1 VIFRRLVR
9 TEQTEKCIKYAQ
21 ATTQVAEYIMEQ
33 VFRAASD
40 EITSGNDMVIA
51 TVVKTSG
58 STPQKPGAKLL
69 VRADGSGVGTLGGGC
84 VEGDIWFASSQLL
97 QSGGSAEMRDYEL
110 NEDLAAEDGLV
121 CGGTMYF
128 LLDPLRKPEAAQE
141 FNDEV
146 VAAYEGGAPVAV
158 ASLMKISSDSGLVVG
173 SKLLIRE
180 NGSTSGSLGDEK
192 LDSNAMNQARRLMAM
207 GKNDYVTDESGAEY
221 FIEAYTTP
229 PTLVLAGGGHV
240 SKAISNIASSL
251 GFKIFIIDDREDFS
265 NPDRFPE
272 AEQTV
277 VSDYGSAFE
286 KLPIGTN
293 SFIVIATRGHRYD
306 ASATASAMRTPA
318 SYVGLLG
325 SKRKTILIFEELFRE
340 GFTMEEVQSVR
351 SPIGLNISA
360 RTPEEIAL
368 SIMAEIVGF
377 RLGGDGGT
385 LTLDQRL
392 IDKAAEKAAQPAEP
406 VGAD

>member
-1 VIFRRLVR
+1 
-9 TEQTEKCIKYAQ
+9 
-21 ATTQVAEYIMEQ
+21 MEQ

-40 EITSGNDMVIA
+40 EKTAGNDMVVA
-51 TVVKTSG
+51 TVIKTSG
-58 STPQKPGAKLL
+58 STPQKPGAKLI

-84 VEGDIWFASSQLL
+84 VEGDIWFAASQLL
-97 QSGGSAEMRDYEL
+97 KSGGSAEMRDYEL
-110 NEDLAAEDGLV
+110 NEDLAAQDGLV

-128 LLDPLRKPEAAQE
+128 LLDPVRKEAPESD

-146 VAAYEGGAPVAV
+146 IAAYEGGAPVAV
-158 ASLMKISSDSGLVVG
+158 ASLMNVPDGSELVVG
-173 SKLLIRE
+173 AKLLVRE
-180 NGSTSGSLGDEK
+180 NGSTAGSLGDEK
-192 LDSNAMNQARRLMAM
+192 LDASAMNEARRLMAM
-207 GKNDYVTDESGAEY
+207 GKNDYITAESGAEF

-240 SKAISNIASSL
+240 SKAISNIGSTL
-251 GFKIFIIDDREDFS
+251 GFRIFVIDDREEFA
-265 NPDRFPE
+265 NPERFPE

-325 SKRKTILIFEELFRE
+325 SKRKTILIFEELFAQ
-340 GFTMEEVQSVR
+340 GFTMDEVKNVR

-368 SIMAEIVGF
+368 SIMSEIVGF

-385 LTLDQRL
+385 LKLNQRL
-392 IDKAAEKAAQPAEP
+392 IDKAAEKAARRSETTTPAET

>member
-1 VIFRRLVR
+1 
-9 TEQTEKCIKYAQ
+9 
-21 ATTQVAEYIMEQ
+21 MEQ

-40 EITSGNDMVIA
+40 ELKNGNEMVVA

-84 VEGDIWFASSQLL
+84 VEGDIWFAASQLL
-97 QSGGSAEMRDYEL
+97 KDGGTAEMRDYEL
-110 NEDLAAEDGLV
+110 NEDLAAQDGLV

-128 LLDPLRKPEAAQE
+128 LLDPIREPQSEQDFSE
-141 FNDEV
+141 EV
-146 VAAYEGGAPVAV
+146 IAAYEGGAPVAV
-158 ASLMKISSDSGLVVG
+158 ASLMTTPEGSGLTVG

-180 NGSTSGSLGDEK
+180 NGSIKGSLGTEK
-192 LDSNAMNQARRLMAM
+192 LDSNAVNSARNLMAM
-207 GKNDYVTDESGAEY
+207 GKNDYVVDPSGAEY
-221 FIEAYTTP
+221 FVEAYTTP

-240 SKAISNIASSL
+240 SKAISNIASNL
-251 GFKIFIIDDREDFS
+251 GFRIFVIDDREEFS
-265 NPDRFPE
+265 NKDRFPE

-277 VSDYGSAFE
+277 VADYGSAFE
-286 KLPIGTN
+286 QLPIGTN

-306 ASATASAMRTPA
+306 ASATAAAMRTPA

-325 SKRKTILIFEELFRE
+325 SKRKTILIFEELFSE

-385 LTLDQRL
+385 LKLDQRL
-392 IDKAAEKAAQPAEP
+392 IDKAAEKASKKAAAAEP

>member
-21 ATTQVAEYIMEQ
+21 AATQVAEYIMEQ

>member
-1 VIFRRLVR
+1 
-9 TEQTEKCIKYAQ
+9 
-21 ATTQVAEYIMEQ
+21 MEQ
-33 VFRAASD
+33 VFRAAS
-40 EITSGNDMVIA
+40 EEAAAGNGMVVA
-51 TVVKTSG
+51 TVVRTSG

-84 VEGDIWFASSQLL
+84 VEGDIWFAASQLL
-97 QSGGSAEMRDYEL
+97 KSGGPAEMRDYEL
-110 NEDLAAEDGLV
+110 NEDLAAQDGLV

-128 LLDPLRKPEAAQE
+128 LLDPIRDEANLNGTKADPD

-146 VAAYEGGAPVAV
+146 LAAYDGGAPVAV
-158 ASLMKISSDSGLVVG
+158 ASLMKAPEGSGLTVG
-173 SKLLIRE
+173 SQLLVRE
-180 NGSTSGSLGDEK
+180 NGSTAGSLGDEK
-192 LDSNAMNQARRLMAM
+192 LDARASVEARRLMAM
-207 GKNDYVTDESGAEY
+207 GKNDYIVTESGAEF

-240 SKAISNIASSL
+240 SRAISNIAKTL
-251 GFKIFIIDDREDFS
+251 GFRIFVIDDREEFS
-265 NPDRFPE
+265 NADRFPE

-277 VSDYGSAFE
+277 VSDYASGFE

-306 ASATASAMRTPA
+306 TAATAAAMRTPA

-325 SKRKTILIFEELFRE
+325 SRRKTILIYEELFAQ
-340 GFTMEEVQSVR
+340 GFTMEQVKSVR
-351 SPIGLNISA
+351 SPIGLSISA

-368 SIMAEIVGF
+368 SIMAEIVAF

-385 LTLDQRL
+385 LKLDDRL
-392 IDKAAEKAAQPAEP
+392 IQKAAEKAARKDGPTLATAES

>member
-1 VIFRRLVR
+1 
-9 TEQTEKCIKYAQ
+9 
-21 ATTQVAEYIMEQ
+21 MEQ

-40 EITSGNDMVIA
+40 EKTAGNDMVIA

-58 STPQKPGAKLL
+58 SAPQKPGAKLL

-84 VEGDIWFASSQLL
+84 VEGDIWFAASQLL
-97 QSGGSAEMRDYEL
+97 KNNGSAEMRDYEL
-110 NEDLAAEDGLV
+110 NEDLAAQDGLV

-128 LLDPLRKPEAAQE
+128 LLDPVRKEAEASD

-146 VAAYEGGAPVAV
+146 IAAYEGGAPVAV
-158 ASLMKISSDSGLVVG
+158 ASLMNVPLGSELVVG
-173 SKLLIRE
+173 SKLLVRE
-180 NGSTSGSLGDEK
+180 NGSSAGSLGDEK
-192 LDSNAMNQARRLMAM
+192 LDANAMNEARRLMAM
-207 GKNDYVTDESGAEY
+207 GKNDYITAESGAEF

-240 SKAISNIASSL
+240 SKAISNIASAL
-251 GFKIFIIDDREDFS
+251 GFRIFVIDDREEFS
-265 NPDRFPE
+265 SPERFPE

-286 KLPIGTN
+286 KLPIDTN

-306 ASATASAMRTPA
+306 ASATASAMRSPA

-325 SKRKTILIFEELFRE
+325 SKRKTILIFEELFAQ

-368 SIMAEIVGF
+368 SIMSEIVGF

-385 LTLDQRL
+385 LKLDQRL
-392 IDKAAEKAAQPAEP
+392 IDKAAEKVARRSESTTPAET

>member
-1 VIFRRLVR
+1 
-9 TEQTEKCIKYAQ
+9 
-21 ATTQVAEYIMEQ
+21 MEQ
-33 VFRAASD
+33 VFRAATD
-40 EITSGNDMVIA
+40 EKAAGNEMVVA

-84 VEGDIWFASSQLL
+84 VEGDIWFAASQLL
-97 QSGGSAEMRDYEL
+97 KRGGSAEMRDYEL
-110 NEDLAAEDGLV
+110 NEDLAAQDGLV

-128 LLDPLRKPEAAQE
+128 LLDPLRKQDDDRE

-146 VAAYEGGAPVAV
+146 IAAYEGGAPVAV
-158 ASLMKISSDSGLVVG
+158 ASLMKAPDGSELAVG

-192 LDSNAMNQARRLMAM
+192 LDASAMNEARRLMAM
-207 GKNDYVTDESGAEY
+207 GKNDYITLESGAEY
-221 FIEAYTTP
+221 FVEAYTTP

-240 SKAISNIASSL
+240 SKAISNIASTL
-251 GFKIFIIDDREDFS
+251 GFRIFVIDDREEFAS
-265 NPDRFPE
+265 VDRFPE

-286 KLPIGTN
+286 KLPIGSN

-325 SKRKTILIFEELFRE
+325 SKRKTILIYEELFAQ
-340 GFTMEEVQSVR
+340 GFTMDQVQSVR
-351 SPIGLNISA
+351 SPIGLSISA

-392 IDKAAEKAAQPAEP
+392 IDKAAEKAAARLENAETPNP
-406 VGAD
+406 VGAE

>member
-1 VIFRRLVR
+1 
-9 TEQTEKCIKYAQ
+9 
-21 ATTQVAEYIMEQ
+21 MEQ
-33 VFRAASD
+33 VFRAAS
-40 EITSGNDMVIA
+40 EEAAAGNGMVVA
-51 TVVKTSG
+51 TVVRTSG

-84 VEGDIWFASSQLL
+84 VEGDIWFAASQLL
-97 QSGGSAEMRDYEL
+97 KSGGPAEMRDYEL
-110 NEDLAAEDGLV
+110 NEDLAAQDGLV

-128 LLDPLRKPEAAQE
+128 LLDPIRDEANPNGTKADLD

-146 VAAYEGGAPVAV
+146 LAAYDGGAPVAV
-158 ASLMKISSDSGLVVG
+158 ASLMKAPEGSGLTVG
-173 SKLLIRE
+173 SQLLVRE
-180 NGSTSGSLGDEK
+180 NGSTAGSLGDEK
-192 LDSNAMNQARRLMAM
+192 LDARASVEARRLMAM
-207 GKNDYVTDESGAEY
+207 GKNDYIVTESGAEF

-240 SKAISNIASSL
+240 SRAISNIAKTL
-251 GFKIFIIDDREDFS
+251 GFRIFVIDDREEFS
-265 NPDRFPE
+265 NADRFPE

-277 VSDYGSAFE
+277 VSDYASGFE

-306 ASATASAMRTPA
+306 TAATAAAMRTPA

-325 SKRKTILIFEELFRE
+325 SRRKTILIYEELFAQ
-340 GFTMEEVQSVR
+340 GFTMEQVKSVR
-351 SPIGLNISA
+351 SPIGLSISA

-368 SIMAEIVGF
+368 SIMAEIVAF

-385 LTLDQRL
+385 LKLDDRL
-392 IDKAAEKAAQPAEP
+392 IQKAAEKAARKDGPTLATAES

>member
-1 VIFRRLVR
+1 
-9 TEQTEKCIKYAQ
+9 
-21 ATTQVAEYIMEQ
+21 MEQ

-40 EITSGNDMVIA
+40 EMTAANAMVVA

-97 QSGGSAEMRDYEL
+97 KNGGPAEMRDYEL
-110 NEDLAAEDGLV
+110 NEDLAAQDGLV

-128 LLDPLRKPEAAQE
+128 LLDPIREPAEADV
-141 FNDEV
+141 FNGEV
-146 VAAYEGGAPVAV
+146 IAAYEGGAPVAV
-158 ASLMKISSDSGLVVG
+158 ASLMKVPEGSELEVG
-173 SKLLIRE
+173 TKLLIRE

-192 LDSNAMNQARRLMAM
+192 LDANAMNEARRLMAM
-207 GKNDYVTDESGAEY
+207 GKNDYITAESGAEY

-229 PTLVLAGGGHV
+229 PTLVVAGGGHV
-240 SKAISNIASSL
+240 SKALSNIATTL
-251 GFKIFIIDDREDFS
+251 GFRIFIIDDREEFS
-265 NPDRFPE
+265 NADRFPE

-306 ASATASAMRTPA
+306 ASAMAAAMRTPA

-325 SKRKTILIFEELFRE
+325 SKRKTILIYEELFAE

-368 SIMAEIVGF
+368 SIMSEIVGF

-385 LTLDQRL
+385 LKLDQRL
-392 IDKAAEKAAQPAEP
+392 IDKAAEKASSRSGSTEP
-406 VGAD
+406 VSAD

>member
-1 VIFRRLVR
+1 
-9 TEQTEKCIKYAQ
+9 
-21 ATTQVAEYIMEQ
+21 MEQ
-33 VFRAASD
+33 VFRAAS
-40 EITSGNDMVIA
+40 EEAAAGNGMVVA
-51 TVVKTSG
+51 TVVRTSG

-84 VEGDIWFASSQLL
+84 VEGDIWFAASQLL
-97 QSGGSAEMRDYEL
+97 KSGGPAEMRDYEL
-110 NEDLAAEDGLV
+110 NEDLAAQDGLV

-128 LLDPLRKPEAAQE
+128 LLDPIRDEANPNGTKTDPD

-146 VAAYEGGAPVAV
+146 LAAYDGGAPVAV
-158 ASLMKISSDSGLVVG
+158 ASLMKAPEGSGLTVG
-173 SKLLIRE
+173 SQLLVRE
-180 NGSTSGSLGDEK
+180 NGSTAGSLGDEK
-192 LDSNAMNQARRLMAM
+192 LDARASVEARRLMAM
-207 GKNDYVTDESGAEY
+207 GKNDYIVTESGAEF

-240 SKAISNIASSL
+240 SRAISNIATTL
-251 GFKIFIIDDREDFS
+251 GFRIFVIDDREEFS
-265 NPDRFPE
+265 NADRFPE

-277 VSDYGSAFE
+277 VSDYASGFK

-306 ASATASAMRTPA
+306 TAATAAAMRTPA

-325 SKRKTILIFEELFRE
+325 SRRKTILIYEELFAQ
-340 GFTMEEVQSVR
+340 GFTMEQVKSVR
-351 SPIGLNISA
+351 SPIGLSISA

-368 SIMAEIVGF
+368 SIMAEIVAF

-385 LTLDQRL
+385 LKLDDRL
-392 IDKAAEKAAQPAEP
+392 IQKAAEKAARKDGPTLATAES